1 MTVGVI
7 LMIKLG
13 LGLAFYTVGLR
24 KRPFEGLVKVPF
36 EKKGAESQFFLEKT
50 AESQFFLEK
59 MAEYKLF

>member
-1 MTVGVI
+1 MTVGVR

-24 KRPFEGLVKVPF
+24 KRPFGGLVKVTF
-36 EKKGAESQFFLEKT
+36 EKEAESQFFLKKT

-59 MAEYKLF
+59 LAESQFF